1 MPAQTP
7 IKVKQQ
13 QRKKDD
19 DTKKESQ
26 A

>member
-19 DTKKESQ
+19 ETKEESQ